1 METVLQDLRYGVR
14 MLFKNPALTA
24 AAVLSLG
31 LGIGANT
38 TIYTLVN
45 AVLLRPLP
53 IRDAS
58 GVVAVFTTDEKN
70 KGGFNDFMS
79 ISRPNFEDYRDRNQ
93 TFSEMAAYQ
102 GLALSLSGRGEPE
115 QINGEMVS
123 GNYFSLLG
131 VSPGLGRYFLPE
143 EDKVKGASPV
153 AVLSHGFWTRH
164 LGADPAIVG
173 KSLTLNGQ
181 PFTVVGVARPG
192 FIGINAL
199 GGPDVWVPM
208 AMHEQ
213 VLTGFVAENFD
224 DRRALLWN
232 VAGRLKPGVTV
243 EQARAD
249 VRRIGTQ
256 LEKEYPVPNGE
267 RGGTVLSISQSTLNP
282 GFRRIVVLSGAVLMT
297 VVGLVL
303 LIACA
308 NVANLLLARA
318 GARRKE
324 VAIRLS
330 LGASRARLIRQLLT
344 ESALLALLGGAAGL
358 LVAFWSRDLLLALR
372 PPQFLLPAGLDL
384 PFDARVLGFTILVSL
399 VTGLLFGLAPAL
411 QASRPDLAVELK
423 DKTIEPAGRRSVTLR
438 GALVVAQVALTL
450 IALVGAGLFLRS
462 LGNTQRIDP
471 GFDLRGLLVMT
482 FDVGAQGYDQARGLD
497 FYRRAVER
505 AGTVAGVRAAT
516 ISSVLP
522 LGGGGFSRTVFPEGH
537 EPAAGSTGTF
547 VLANTVVPGYLG
559 VMGIPLLKGR
569 DVNDADRDGAPFAVV
584 INRAMADRFWKDED
598 ALGKRFKFFGDPD
611 FRQVV
616 GVVENTKIFT
626 LGEDPQPVAFVP
638 LRQAYEPAMTL
649 IVRTTGGDPRALVA
663 TVRREIQS
671 LEPNMPLTN
680 VQTGGDMLDGT
691 LWAPRMAAGLLGVF
705 GLLALILATVG
716 IYGVMSYTVSQ
727 RTHEFGIRM
736 ALGAGTRDVQ
746 RLVLRQG
753 LVLVAVGLL
762 LGLLASLVLTQF
774 VATLLVGV
782 GTADPLTFGG
792 IALLLLGVALFAGYV
807 PARRATRVDPMVALR
822 YE

>member
-58 GVVAVFTTDEKN
+58 GIVSVFTTDEKN
-70 KGGFNDFMS
+70 KGGFNDFMA
-79 ISRPNFEDYRDRNQ
+79 ISKPNFEDYRDRNQ
-93 TFSEMAAYQ
+93 TFTEMAARQ
-102 GLALSLSGRGEPE
+102 GVALSLSGHGEPV
-115 QINGEMVS
+115 QINGEIVS
-123 GNYFSLLG
+123 GNFFSLLG
-131 VSPGLGRYFLPE
+131 VRPGLGRYFLPE

-173 KSLTLNGQ
+173 KSLTLTGQ
-181 PFTVVGVARPG
+181 PFTVVGVAPAG
-192 FIGINAL
+192 FIGINVL

-213 VLTGFVAENFD
+213 VLTGFQAENFE
-224 DRRALLWN
+224 DRRALLWDI
-232 VAGRLKPGVTV
+232 VGRLKPGVSM

-249 VRRIGTQ
+249 VQRIGSQ
-256 LEKEYPVPNGE
+256 LEKEYPVPNGS
-267 RGGTVLSISQSTLNP
+267 RGGTVLPIAQGTLNP

-330 LGASRARLIRQLLT
+330 LGASRARLVRQLLT

-372 PPQFLLPAGLDL
+372 PPQFLPGGLDL
-384 PFDARVLGFTILVSL
+384 PLDARVLGFTILVSL
-399 VTGLLFGLAPAL
+399 LTGLLFGLAPAL

-462 LGNTQRIDP
+462 LENTQRIEP
-471 GFDLRGLLVMT
+471 GFDLRGLLVMN
-482 FDVGAQGYDQARGLD
+482 FDIGAQGYDQARGLD

-516 ISSVLP
+516 LSSVLP

-547 VLANTVVPGYLG
+547 VLANTIMPGYLG

-569 DVNDADRDGAPFAVV
+569 DVSDADRDGAPFAVI
-584 INRAMADRFWKDED
+584 INRAMADRFWKGED

-616 GVVENTKIFT
+616 GVVENTKVFT
-626 LGEDPQPVAFVP
+626 LGEDPQPVAYMP

-649 IVRTTGGDPRALVA
+649 IVRTSGDPQALVP

-671 LEPNMPLTN
+671 LDANLPLTN
-680 VQTGGDMLDGT
+680 VQTGRDMLDTT

-705 GLLALILATVG
+705 GLLALVLAAVG

-753 LVLVAVGLL
+753 LVLVAAGLL

-782 GTADPLTFGG
+782 GTADPLTFAG

>member
-58 GVVAVFTTDEKN
+58 GVVSVFTTDEKN

-79 ISRPNFEDYRDRNQ
+79 ISKPNFEDYRDRNQ
-93 TFSEMAAYQ
+93 TFAEMAAYQ

-115 QINGEMVS
+115 QINGEIVT
-123 GNYFSLLG
+123 GNFFSLLG
-131 VSPGLGRYFLPE
+131 VSPGLGRFFLPE

-164 LGADPAIVG
+164 LGADPAVVG
-173 KSLTLNGQ
+173 TSLTLDGQ
-181 PFTVVGVARPG
+181 PFTVIGVAPAG

-199 GGPDVWVPM
+199 GGPDLWVPM

-213 VLTGFVAENFD
+213 VLTGFVAENFE

-232 VAGRLKPGVTV
+232 VAGRLKPGVSV

-249 VRRIGTQ
+249 VRRIGSQ
-256 LEKEYPVPNGE
+256 LEKEYPVPNGS
-267 RGGTVLSISQSTLNP
+267 RGGTVLPVSQSTLNP
-282 GFRRIVVLSGAVLMT
+282 GFRRIVVLSGALLMT

-344 ESALLALLGGAAGL
+344 ESTLLALLGGAAGL
-358 LVAFWSRDLLLALR
+358 LVAFWSRDLLVSLR
-372 PPQFLLPAGLDL
+372 PPQFLPAGLEMPL
-384 PFDARVLGFTILVSL
+384 DARVLGFTILVAL
-399 VTGLLFGLAPAL
+399 ATGLLFGLAPAL

-462 LGNTQRIDP
+462 LGNTQHIDP
-471 GFDLRGLLVMT
+471 GYDLPSLLVMN
-482 FDVGAQGYDQARGLD
+482 FDIGAQGYDQARGLD

-516 ISSVLP
+516 VASVLP

-547 VLANTVVPGYLG
+547 VLANTIMPGYLG
-559 VMGIPLLKGR
+559 VLGIPLLKGR
-569 DVNDADRDGAPFAVV
+569 DFNDADRDGAPLAVV
-584 INRAMADRFWKDED
+584 VNRAMADRFWKDED
-598 ALGKRFKFFGDPD
+598 PLGKRFKFFGDPD

-616 GVVENTKIFT
+616 GVVENTKVFT
-626 LGEDPQPVAFVP
+626 LGEDPQPVAYLP

-649 IVRTTGGDPRALVA
+649 IVRAGGDPQALVA

-671 LEPNMPLTN
+671 LEPSLPLTN
-680 VQTGGDMLDGT
+680 VQTGRDMLDAT

-705 GLLALILATVG
+705 GLLALVLAAVG

-753 LVLVAVGLL
+753 LVLVAAGLL
-762 LGLLASLVLTQF
+762 IGLLASLVLTQF

-782 GTADPLTFGG
+782 GTADPLTFAG

>member
-53 IRDAS
+53 ILDAS
-58 GVVAVFTTDEKN
+58 SVVSVFTTDEKN
-70 KGGFNDFMS
+70 QGGFNDFMS
-79 ISRPNFEDYRDRNQ
+79 ISKPNFEDYRDRNQ
-93 TFSEMAAYQ
+93 TFTEMAANL

-115 QINGEMVS
+115 QINGELVS
-123 GNYFSLLG
+123 GNFFSLLG
-131 VSPGLGRYFLPE
+131 VGPGLGRFFLPE
-143 EDKVKGASPV
+143 DDKVKGASPV
-153 AVLSHGFWTRH
+153 VVLSHGFWKRR

-181 PFTVVGVARPG
+181 PFTVVGVAPPG
-192 FIGINAL
+192 FIGVNAL

-232 VAGRLKPGVTV
+232 VIGRLKPGVTL

-249 VRRIGTQ
+249 VRRIGSQ
-256 LEKEYPVPNGE
+256 LEKEYPVPNGA
-267 RGGTVLSISQSTLNP
+267 RGGTVLPIAQSTLNP
-282 GFRRIVVLSGAVLMT
+282 GFRRIVVLSGALLMT

-330 LGASRARLIRQLLT
+330 LGASRGRLIRQLLT

-358 LVAFWSRDLLLALR
+358 LVAFWSRDLLVVLR
-372 PPQFLLPAGLDL
+372 PPQFLPAGLEMPLDT
-384 PFDARVLGFTILVSL
+384 RVLGFTILLSL

-462 LGNTQRIDP
+462 LGNTQRINP
-471 GFDLRGLLVMT
+471 GYDLRGLLVMN
-482 FDVGAQGYDQARGLD
+482 FDVGAQKYDEARGLE

-516 ISSVLP
+516 VASVLP

-547 VLANTVVPGYLG
+547 VLANSVVPGYLG
-559 VMGIPLLKGR
+559 VMGVPLLKGR
-569 DVNDADRDGAPFAVV
+569 EFNDDDRVGTPFAVLV
-584 INRAMADRFWKDED
+584 NRAMADRFWKDED
-598 ALGKRFKFFGDPD
+598 ALGKRFKFFGDPE

-616 GVVENTKIFT
+616 GVVENTKVFT
-626 LGEDPQPVAFVP
+626 LGEDPQPVAYLP

-649 IVRTTGGDPRALVA
+649 IVRTDGDPQALVA

-680 VQTGGDMLDGT
+680 VQTGRDMLDAT

-705 GLLALILATVG
+705 GLLALVLATVG

-753 LVLVAVGLL
+753 LVLVAAGLL

-782 GTADPLTFGG
+782 GTADPLTFAG

>member
-45 AVLLRPLP
+45 TVLLRPLP
-53 IRDAS
+53 IRDGS
-58 GVVAVFTTDEKN
+58 GVLSVFTTDEKN

-79 ISRPNFEDYRDRNQ
+79 ISRPNYEDYRDRNQ
-93 TFSEMAAYQ
+93 TFTEMSARQ
-102 GLALSLSGRGEPE
+102 GMALSLSGHGQPE
-115 QINGEMVS
+115 QIVGEIVS
-123 GNYFSLLG
+123 GNFFSLLG
-131 VSPGLGRYFLPE
+131 VKPARGRFFIPE

-153 AVLSHGFWTRH
+153 AVLSHGFWNRQ

-181 PFTVVGVARPG
+181 PFTVVGVAPPG
-192 FIGINAL
+192 FIGVNAL

-213 VLTGFVAENFD
+213 VLTGFQAENFD
-224 DRRALLWN
+224 DRRALLWD
-232 VAGRLKPGVTV
+232 VVGRLKPGVTV

-256 LEKEYPVPNGE
+256 LEKEYPVPNGQ
-267 RGGTVLSISQSTLNP
+267 RGGTVLPVAQATLNP
-282 GFRRIVVLSGAVLMT
+282 GLRSIVVLSGALLMT

-330 LGASRARLIRQLLT
+330 LGASRGRLIRQLLT

-358 LVAFWSRDLLLALR
+358 LVAFWSRDILVALR
-372 PPQFLLPAGLDL
+372 PPQFLPAVLEM
-384 PFDARVLGFTILVSL
+384 PFDGRVLGFTILVSL
-399 VTGLLFGLAPAL
+399 LTGLLFGLAPAL

-423 DKTIEPAGRRSVTLR
+423 DKTTEPAGRRRVTLR

-471 GFDLRGLLVMT
+471 GFDLRHMLVMT
-482 FDVGAQGYDQARGLD
+482 FDTGAQGYDQARGLE

-516 ISSVLP
+516 LASVLP
-522 LGGGGFSRTVFPEGH
+522 LGGGGLSRTVFPEGH
-537 EPAAGSTGTF
+537 EQAAGSTGTF
-547 VLANTVVPGYLG
+547 VLVNSVVPGYLG

-569 DVNDADRDGAPFAVV
+569 DFNDADREMAPFAVV
-584 INRAMADRFWKDED
+584 VNRAMVERFWKDED
-598 ALGKRFKFFGDPD
+598 PLGKRFKFFGDPD

-638 LRQAYEPAMTL
+638 LRQAYQPSMTL
-649 IVRTTGGDPRALVA
+649 IVQAGGDPQGLVA

-671 LEPNMPLTN
+671 LDPTLPLTN
-680 VQTGGDMLDGT
+680 VQTGRDMLDGT

-753 LVLVAVGLL
+753 LVLVAMGLL
-762 LGLLASLVLTQF
+762 IGLLASLALTQF